1 MENLSSIQIILI
13 GIIFVWSGFV
23 RSGLGFGGAV
33 LSLPFLLLIVNDPLI
48 FLPLIAVQLL
58 ISSGWIIWKSHV
70 RHREASRGHPV
81 ESYID
86 WGYLKKGLK
95 IMIIPKMIG
104 VVGLLT
110 LSPKLMSMIILI
122 IVSAYSIGYI
132 INRPI
137 QHKSKWID
145 VGMLSLGGYIS
156 GTSLT
161 SAPLVIPVFAQYVPK
176 HKLRDTLFVLWFIL
190 TAIKLVSFI
199 IAGVDLQLEHQL
211 WLLPCAMVGHVLG
224 ERLHQR
230 IVAAE
235 TPTFFRWLGISLLVV
250 SVVGLWRTLL
260 GP

>member
-1 MENLSSIQIILI
+1 MENLSWVQIILI

-58 ISSGWIIWKSHV
+58 LSSGWIIWKSHV
-70 RHREASRGHPV
+70 RHRESSRGAPV

-211 WLLPCAMVGHVLG
+211 WLLPCATVGHILG

-230 IVAAE
+230 IIAAE

>member
-58 ISSGWIIWKSHV
+58 ISSGWIIWKSHL
-70 RHREASRGHPV
+70 RHREESRGNPV

-176 HKLRDTLFVLWFIL
+176 QKLRDTLFVLWFIL

>member
-1 MENLSSIQIILI
+1 MENLSWVQIILI

-58 ISSGWIIWKSHV
+58 LSSGWIIWKSHV
-70 RHREASRGHPV
+70 RHRESSHGAPV

-95 IMIIPKMIG
+95 IMIIPKIIG

-176 HKLRDTLFVLWFIL
+176 HKLRDTLFVL
-190 TAIKLVSFI
+190 
-199 IAGVDLQLEHQL
+199 
-211 WLLPCAMVGHVLG
+211 
-224 ERLHQR
+224 
-230 IVAAE
+230 
-235 TPTFFRWLGISLLVV
+235 
-250 SVVGLWRTLL
+250 
-260 GP
+260 